1 VVSYFVV
8 KMAHAVRERD
18 AALAKVREDT
28 LRNERI
34 VALGIQAAGA
44 AHELGTPL
52 STLAVVIGELKRDQ
66 AVLPE
71 HRDNLAILDGQ
82 VQACKRILGKLL
94 ANAQD
99 TETQAVQPL
108 EHFLAA
114 TLDEWQLLR
123 PTVHCHYQATGAQ
136 PAPMMSI
143 DPALRAALLNL
154 LNNAADA
161 SPQEINIEAHWD
173 ADNFTLKIHDH
184 GKGLTPEAAARAG
197 SAFFTTKKEGRGLG
211 LLLANATVERMG
223 GKVRLFNREGGG
235 ATTEVILP
243 LQPRTT

>member
-1 VVSYFVV
+1 
-8 KMAHAVRERD
+8 M
-18 AALAKVREDT
+18 
-28 LRNERI
+28 RNERI
-34 VALGIQAAGA
+34 VALGIQAASA
-44 AHELGTPL
+44 AHEMGTPL

-71 HRDNLAILDGQ
+71 WRDNLAILDGQ

-99 TETQAVQPL
+99 TEVQAVQPL
-108 EHFLAA
+108 EQLLAA

-123 PTVHCHYQATGAQ
+123 PTVHCHYQAAGTH
-136 PAPMMSI
+136 PAPHMNI

-161 SPQEINIEAHWD
+161 SPKDIDIEAHWD
-173 ADNFTLKIHDH
+173 ADNFTLSIHDH
-184 GKGLTPEAAARAG
+184 GQGLTPEAAARAG
-197 SAFFTTKKEGRGLG
+197 SAFFTTKEEGRGLG

-235 ATTEVILP
+235 ATTEIILP
-243 LQPRTT
+243 LQSRTT